1 MKIKRLM
8 SNQIELALTEE
19 YYVDYLKYLF
29 PYEDNVLKLSAK
41 HDIGNLIYANVLH
54 SEYPKKVIKYD
65 YSIIVE
71 LPNIKNDS
79 YSIETKFM
87 FFDAFALRRINRF
100 IKLIFNLEFENFKLV
115 NFEFYKRD
123 RKECFYTFLEKR
135 NLLNSEGVSI
145 DSLLK
150 KEARGRQNL
159 LFTSA

>member
-71 LPNIKNDS
+71 LPYFTDDKRFYN
-79 YSIETKFM
+79 KFIS
-87 FFDAFALRRINRF
+87 FDAHALRRINRF

-150 KEARGRQNL
+150 KEARSRQNL